1 MSNIAITIIGVCSVF
16 FMTCLGGAFVFF
28 FKNSV
33 NKKIYSLCLGFASG
47 LMLGAAIWSLIL
59 PAVQETEAWGKLAFL
74 PVVLGILIGTGFLV
88 FIDFLLNLHFKKKDI
103 NYSSCYK
110 KASKIFFAVA
120 VHNIPEGLATGIA
133 YGSAFLIGGESFYSA
148 LIIAIGIAVQNFP
161 EGLALSLSLKGTL
174 KSKKKAFFLTV
185 LSAVVEPI
193 MVLVGMLLSSSIEG
207 IIPWCLSFSAGAMM
221 YVVCEELLPD
231 AQTGAKNHV
240 ATLGF
245 IFGFIIILVLD
256 IVLG

>member
-1 MSNIAITIIGVCSVF
+1 MSNLAITILGVCSVF

-28 FKNSV
+28 FKNSI

-47 LMLGAAIWSLIL
+47 LMLGASIWSLII
-59 PAVQETEAWGKLAFL
+59 PALTETESWGKLGFL
-74 PVVLGILIGTGFLV
+74 PIMVGILIGTAFLIL
-88 FIDFLLNLHFKKKDI
+88 IDFLLGLHYKKKKEFHFD
-103 NYSSCYK
+103 SYK
-110 KASKIFFAVA
+110 KASKIFFAVT

-133 YGSAFLIGGESFYSA
+133 YGSAFLLGGESFYSA
-148 LIIAIGIAVQNFP
+148 LIIAIGIGVQNFP
-161 EGLALSLSLKGTL
+161 EGLALALSLKGTL

-185 LSAVVEPI
+185 LSAIVEPI
-193 MVLVGMLLSSSIEG
+193 MVLVGVLLSSSIKG

-245 IFGFIIILVLD
+245 IIGFIVILILD